1 MQLPERTAEAIN
13 FVAADVQIRPNA
25 VGGGLEPPTVRLAT
39 VQLLVV
45 NPSRFCKRH
54 YAAFFP

>member
-1 MQLPERTAEAIN
+1 MQLQKRAAEAIN
-13 FVAADVQIRPNA
+13 FVAADYIKPNA

-54 YAAFFP
+54 YSAFFP